1 MHLIPEKRSF
11 FQISKLTFY
20 SHLVAWGAMLVT
32 WITLELP
39 ELSEDPID
47 WFPTGTRAISIV
59 EPRYT
64 RKFKVIQESNLE
76 LEYET

>member
-1 MHLIPEKRSF
+1 
-11 FQISKLTFY
+11 
-20 SHLVAWGAMLVT
+20 MLVT

-59 EPRYT
+59 EPRYKI
-64 RKFKVIQESNLE
+64 KFKVIQQKNLSWNLSTNVEMSRE
-76 LEYET
+76 LLNWLKASTR

>member
-1 MHLIPEKRSF
+1 M
-11 FQISKLTFY
+11 
-20 SHLVAWGAMLVT
+20 VT

-64 RKFKVIQESNLE
+64 RKFKVIQESILE

>member
-1 MHLIPEKRSF
+1 
-11 FQISKLTFY
+11 
-20 SHLVAWGAMLVT
+20 MLVT

-64 RKFKVIQESNLE
+64 IKFKVIQQKKLTWNLSTKRRNE
-76 LEYET
+76 LRAIQLVGSMP

>member
-1 MHLIPEKRSF
+1 
-11 FQISKLTFY
+11 
-20 SHLVAWGAMLVT
+20 MLVT

-64 RKFKVIQESNLE
+64 RKFKVIQQKNLKWNLNTGRRNE
-76 LEYET
+76 

>member
-1 MHLIPEKRSF
+1 
-11 FQISKLTFY
+11 
-20 SHLVAWGAMLVT
+20 MLVT

-64 RKFKVIQESNLE
+64 IKFKVIQQKNLSWNLSTNVEMSRE
-76 LEYET
+76 LFNWLKASINSMIGGNQIC

>member
-1 MHLIPEKRSF
+1 
-11 FQISKLTFY
+11 
-20 SHLVAWGAMLVT
+20 MLVT

-64 RKFKVIQESNLE
+64 IKFKVIQQKNLSWNLSTNVEMSRE
-76 LEYET
+76 LINWLKASINSMIGGNQTC

>member
-1 MHLIPEKRSF
+1 
-11 FQISKLTFY
+11 
-20 SHLVAWGAMLVT
+20 MLVT

-64 RKFKVIQESNLE
+64 RKFKVIQQKNLTWNLSTKRRNE
-76 LEYET
+76 

>member
-1 MHLIPEKRSF
+1 
-11 FQISKLTFY
+11 
-20 SHLVAWGAMLVT
+20 MLVT

-64 RKFKVIQESNLE
+64 RKFKVIQQKNLSWNLSTNVEMSRE
-76 LEYET
+76 LLNWLKASTR

>member
-1 MHLIPEKRSF
+1 
-11 FQISKLTFY
+11 
-20 SHLVAWGAMLVT
+20 MLVT

-64 RKFKVIQESNLE
+64 RKFKVIQQKNLSWNLSTNVEMSRE
-76 LEYET
+76 LINWLKASINSMIGGNQIR

>member
-1 MHLIPEKRSF
+1 
-11 FQISKLTFY
+11 
-20 SHLVAWGAMLVT
+20 MLVT

-64 RKFKVIQESNLE
+64 RKFKVIQQKNLNWSLNTKSRNE
-76 LEYET
+76 